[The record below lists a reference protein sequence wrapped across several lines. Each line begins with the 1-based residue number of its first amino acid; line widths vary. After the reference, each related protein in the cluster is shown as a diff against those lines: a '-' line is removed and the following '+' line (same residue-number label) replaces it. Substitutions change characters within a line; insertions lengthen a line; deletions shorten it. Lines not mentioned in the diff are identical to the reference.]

1 MKTIN
6 KRNDLNLVRTQ
17 VKALLDRSQSFHSLS
32 NDRRRQ
38 IAHDTI
44 KIANYLAASEH
55 GGTAEE
61 TVTNVNFPDF
71 VSDLINGVFDS
82 IVNASIKQ
90 MDAYAKL
97 VAGVAKSLDE
107 FASPN
112 LSDNEAQQQLFDRLP
127 SFFKSRD
134 KAKRLRV
141 RLASRRRKVLATIML
156 MGINRIVVTKGTI
169 RPTVK

>member
-1 MKTIN
+1 
-6 KRNDLNLVRTQ
+6 
-17 VKALLDRSQSFHSLS
+17 
-32 NDRRRQ
+32 
-38 IAHDTI
+38 
-44 KIANYLAASEH
+44 
-55 GGTAEE
+55 
-61 TVTNVNFPDF
+61 VNFPDF
-71 VSDLINGVFDS
+71 VSDLVHGVFDS

-97 VAGVAKSLDE
+97 VAGVGKSLDE

-112 LSDNEAQQQLFDRLP
+112 LSDNEAQKQIFDRLP

-141 RLASRRRKVLATIML
+141 RFASRRRKVLATIML